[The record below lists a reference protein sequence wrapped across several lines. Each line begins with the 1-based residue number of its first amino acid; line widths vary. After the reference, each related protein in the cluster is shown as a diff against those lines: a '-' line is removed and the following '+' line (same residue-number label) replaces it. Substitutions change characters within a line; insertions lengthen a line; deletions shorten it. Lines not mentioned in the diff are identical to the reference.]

1 MEKFI
6 NRFDGEQSP
15 QHTPRDEFA
24 HLSNNSLPSST
35 PQEETPARL
44 PLPADWFR
52 KDQQELL
59 QELGQLSK
67 AELLTTLVAVLGQG
81 PLPGKTHND
90 RETPRG
96 VEANTEASTP
106 SGSAW
111 GPEYNTR
118 QLAQMSRVS
127 RQAIALRVHNLVTRG
142 WLEPR
147 CTARWTF
154 DEEEAQIILRNPH
167 NRGPLKKR
175 PSRAENPPLEC

>member
-15 QHTPRDEFA
+15 QHTPEDEFA

-35 PQEETPARL
+35 PQEETPTHL
-44 PLPADWFR
+44 PLPTDWFR

-81 PLPGKTHND
+81 SLPRKTHND
-90 RETPRG
+90 HETPRG
-96 VEANTEASTP
+96 VEANGGASTT
-106 SGSAW
+106 SGSDW
-111 GPEYNTR
+111 GPEYSTR
-118 QLAQMSRVS
+118 QLAEICGLS

-142 WLEPR
+142 WLEER
-147 CTARWTF
+147 IEGMGKWSF
-154 DEEEAQIILRNPH
+154 DAEEAQIILRNPR

-175 PSRAENPPLEC
+175 PS